1 LVVRYVSTDIPRNLG
16 EGIMYTVET
25 VESLHSYAD
34 RLHRERTSVA
44 PGVLPRRSAMRA
56 LVRRVLRSA

>member
-1 LVVRYVSTDIPRNLG
+1 
-16 EGIMYTVET
+16 MYTVET

-44 PGVLPRRSAMRA
+44 PGVLPRKSAMRT